1 MGIQHQH
8 HQGELPETGK
18 PSFTCNIRKQ
28 HLLNNSHNIVVGF
41 HYHQAE
47 EGQIWSEFYTL
58 MSNESQKFNI
68 DQIKN
73 AEIKLQL
80 ILLQDKGSGALSPDK
95 AQHVRVLL
103 PLTAI
108 ELSPS

>member
-18 PSFTCNIRKQ
+18 PSFTRNIRKE
-28 HLLNNSHNIVVGF
+28 LLVNNSHNIAVGF
-41 HYHQAE
+41 LCHQAE
-47 EGQIWSEFYTL
+47 EGQIWSKFYTL

-80 ILLQDKGSGALSPDK
+80 IFLQDKGSGVLSPDK
-95 AQHVRVLL
+95 AQHVRLFVFLSLL
-103 PLTAI
+103 
-108 ELSPS
+108 